1 MILKE
6 KILFNKEEYKGI
18 ILLWFLQQEHIRSKT
33 NKLL

>member
-18 ILLWFLQQEHIRSKT
+18 ILLWFLQNEQIKFNT
-33 NKLL
+33 NKLI